1 MVVLFRIM
9 LFAIIL
15 MIILC
20 FFWCLQTIIEVD
32 CVYFLAWLDLF
43 NDFGI
48 WRVFLR
54 GKFYFSYYFF
64 LSYSA
69 HPLFFSGFKTVKRSV
84 KFQQEWIFS
93 ESFTQNDNI
102 TKRFSWKCGDCA
114 EWMVMLSTGRV
125 VYLWEGSVEVY
136 VESMLA
142 KIFEMKLFILFCRLY
157 TVLKYSVGL
166 ALLLVS

>member
-1 MVVLFRIM
+1 M
-9 LFAIIL
+9 LLLVFAKQL
-15 MIILC
+15 
-20 FFWCLQTIIEVD
+20 EVD

-48 WRVFLR
+48 WRAFLR
-54 GKFYFSYYFF
+54 GKFYFSCYFS
-64 LSYSA
+64 LSCCSY
-69 HPLFFSGFKTVKRSV
+69 PLFFSGFTTVKRSV

-93 ESFTQNDNI
+93 GSFTQNDNI
-102 TKRFSWKCGDCA
+102 PKRFSWKCGDCD
-114 EWMVMLSTGRV
+114 EWMVMLSTGSI
-125 VYLWEGSVEVY
+125 VYLWEGSVEVC

-142 KIFEMKLFILFCRLY
+142 KIFEMRLFISFCRLC

>member
-1 MVVLFRIM
+1 MQLFWWSSYASGI
-9 LFAIIL
+9 
-15 MIILC
+15 C
-20 FFWCLQTIIEVD
+20 QTIIEVD

-48 WRVFLR
+48 WRAFLR
-54 GKFYFSYYFF
+54 GKFYFSYYFS

-114 EWMVMLSTGRV
+114 EWMVMLNTGRV
-125 VYLWEGSVEVY
+125 VYLWEGSVEMY
-136 VESMLA
+136 VESILA